1 MKYKRSVQFA
11 PFDKS
16 RKGTLVPHRRTMS
29 SQGKYFVSPPSRPFF
44 LCGLFGNR
52 ALCPKGFSLL
62 ELLTVMAI
70 LAITTT
76 LLIPA
81 VGNFSKAGKL
91 TSAGN
96 QLTSLA
102 TQARQNSITKGA
114 LTALLLAN
122 EGSGSRRAVSLW
134 ELRPRD
140 DGSIPQSSDWVQ
152 ASKWMVLP
160 EGTAVDTQK
169 TKLADQNASLV
180 PALPSLRY
188 NGASLRNYALVI
200 FKPDGSLFPI
210 GNVAVPRLR
219 IVEGL
224 IENASTIRYTRPGA
238 AEGEPANFYDITLLP
253 ASGRLK
259 IDRS

>member
-1 MKYKRSVQFA
+1 MMYKLSVQFA
-11 PFDKS
+11 PFDKP
-16 RKGTLVPHRRTMS
+16 RKGTLVPQRRTMS
-29 SQGKYFVSPPSRPFF
+29 TQGKYFVSSPSRPFF
-44 LCGLFGNR
+44 LCGLPGSR
-52 ALCPKGFSLL
+52 ASFPKGFSLL
-62 ELLTVMAI
+62 ELLTVITI
-70 LAITTT
+70 LAITTA

-81 VGNFSKAGKL
+81 VSNFGKAGNL

-122 EGSGSRRAVSLW
+122 EGSGSRRATSLW
-134 ELRPRD
+134 ELRPRE

-152 ASKWMVLP
+152 ASRWTLLP

-169 TKLADQNASLV
+169 TNLADQNASLV
-180 PALPSLRY
+180 PALPSFRY
-188 NGASLRNYALVI
+188 NGTLLRNYALVI

-210 GNVAVPRLR
+210 GNVAVPRMR
-219 IVEGL
+219 VVEGI
-224 IENASTIRYTRPGA
+224 IENASTIRYTRP
-238 AEGEPANFYDITLLP
+238 AETGGEPANFYDITLLP